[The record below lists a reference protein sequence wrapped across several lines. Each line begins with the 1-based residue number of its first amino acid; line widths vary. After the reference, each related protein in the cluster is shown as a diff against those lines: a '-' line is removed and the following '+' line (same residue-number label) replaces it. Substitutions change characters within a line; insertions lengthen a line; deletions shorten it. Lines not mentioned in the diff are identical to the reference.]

1 MYQKG
6 AVCLN
11 KSTVCGATQYK
22 LNAND
27 IVYIGI
33 FIRIPRRNI
42 EPIGEIEIWINHSQL
57 FEDIQMDEF
66 TYAYVPDGI
75 IERVEIRESATGD
88 LLVFWRIPF
97 RKKAEMA
104 DWSVENWLTF

>member
-1 MYQKG
+1 MDQKG
-6 AVCLN
+6 VVCLY
-11 KSTVCGATQYK
+11 KSTIRGATQYK

-42 EPIGEIEIWINHSQL
+42 ELIGEIEMGINHAQL
-57 FEDIQMDEF
+57 FEDIQMDGF

-75 IERVEIRESATGD
+75 IERVEIRERTTGD
-88 LLVFWRIPF
+88 LLALWRIPF
-97 RKKAEMA
+97 RKKAEMI
-104 DWSVENWLTF
+104 D